1 MQRLQGKLSAKPEVQ
16 GKLLE
21 QWKAACRYRV
31 GTKHTLYGVHLMC
44 LLVLGIGLAM
54 LSGCASTR
62 LIDKIPYASF
72 DKFSYHRGGNVT
84 SADIQATGASFDGK
98 VMAIQSLS
106 IKEDWGP
113 AASLSIYIEGLR
125 RYVSEPI
132 PK

>member
-1 MQRLQGKLSAKPEVQ
+1 MSTERMIYACHVVCLLFALVLLQG
-16 GKLLE
+16 
-21 QWKAACRYRV
+21 
-31 GTKHTLYGVHLMC
+31 
-44 LLVLGIGLAM
+44 
-54 LSGCASTR
+54 CATSR

-98 VMAIQSLS
+98 IMTIQSLN

-113 AASLSIYIEGLR
+113 AASLSISIEGYK
-125 RYVSEPI
+125 RYANEL